1 MEIWLL
7 QILGNRISQA
17 LEALD
22 QGDREETKHRIL
34 NVDVGV
40 KALIDDPR
48 YAPLF
53 KCVLGELAGVRGR
66 LLQALDD
73 LDRGDLKRARAFLV
87 DAHGVLV
94 EIFERIVFGEEEEEE
109 EEVEV
114 E

>member
-7 QILGNRISQA
+7 GILEDRIFQA
-17 LEALD
+17 LKALD

-34 NVDVGV
+34 NVDAGV

-53 KCVLGELAGVRGR
+53 KYVLGDLVGIRGR

-73 LDRGDLKRARAFLV
+73 LDRGDLNRAGAFLV

>member
-7 QILGNRISQA
+7 QILEARIFHA
-17 LEALD
+17 LEGLERC
-22 QGDREETKHRIL
+22 DREETKRRVL
-34 NVDVGV
+34 DVDAGV

-53 KCVLGELAGVRGR
+53 KDFLGDLAGMRGR

-73 LDRGDLKRARAFLV
+73 LDRGDLKRAAAFLV
-87 DAHGVLV
+87 DARGVVV
-94 EIFERIVFGEEEEEE
+94 EIYERIAFGEERE

-114 E
+114 K

>member
-7 QILGNRISQA
+7 QILEDRIFWA
-17 LEALD
+17 LAALN

-34 NVDVGV
+34 DVDAGV
-40 KALIDDPR
+40 KALMDDPR

-53 KCVLGELAGVRGR
+53 KDALGDLAGMRGR

-73 LDRGDLKRARAFLV
+73 LDRGDLKRAGAFLV

-94 EIFERIVFGEEEEEE
+94 EIFRRVAFGEEGEEK
-109 EEVEV
+109 VEV

>member
-1 MEIWLL
+1 MEIWFL
-7 QILGNRISQA
+7 QILEDRIFQA

-34 NVDVGV
+34 NVDASV

-53 KCVLGELAGVRGR
+53 EDVFGDLAGVRGR

-73 LDRGDLKRARAFLV
+73 LDRGDLKRAKAFLV

-94 EIFERIVFGEEEEEE
+94 EIFERIAFGEDREA
-109 EEVEV
+109 EVE
-114 E
+114 ENG

>member
-7 QILGNRISQA
+7 QILGERISRA

-22 QGDREETKHRIL
+22 QGDREETKRRVL
-34 NVDVGV
+34 NADAGV
-40 KALIDDPR
+40 KALIDD

-53 KCVLGELAGVRGR
+53 KYVLGDLAGVRGR

-73 LDRGDLKRARAFLV
+73 LDRGDLKRAGAFLV

-94 EIFERIVFGEEEEEE
+94 EIFERIVFGEKGEEE
-109 EEVEV
+109 EEVEA

>member
-7 QILGNRISQA
+7 QILEDRIFRA

-22 QGDREETKHRIL
+22 RGDREETKRRIL
-34 NVDVGV
+34 SVDAGV

-53 KCVLGELAGVRGR
+53 KDVFGDLAGMRGR

-73 LDRGDLKRARAFLV
+73 LNRGDLKRAKAFLV

-94 EIFERIVFGEEEEEE
+94 EIFERIAFGEGRE

-114 E
+114 NG

>member
-7 QILGNRISQA
+7 QILEDRIFQA
-17 LEALD
+17 LEALN
-22 QGDREETKHRIL
+22 QGDREETKRRIL
-34 NVDVGV
+34 DVDAGA

-53 KCVLGELAGVRGR
+53 KDALGDLAGMRGR

-73 LDRGDLKRARAFLV
+73 LDRGDLKRAGAFPV

-94 EIFERIVFGEEEEEE
+94 EIFERIVFGEEGE

-114 E
+114 K

>member
-7 QILGNRISQA
+7 QILEDRIFRA
-17 LEALD
+17 LAALN

-34 NVDVGV
+34 DVDAGV
-40 KALIDDPR
+40 KALMDDPR

-53 KCVLGELAGVRGR
+53 KDALGDLAGMRGR

-73 LDRGDLKRARAFLV
+73 LDRGDLKRAGAFLV

-94 EIFERIVFGEEEEEE
+94 EIFERIVFGEEGE

-114 E
+114 K